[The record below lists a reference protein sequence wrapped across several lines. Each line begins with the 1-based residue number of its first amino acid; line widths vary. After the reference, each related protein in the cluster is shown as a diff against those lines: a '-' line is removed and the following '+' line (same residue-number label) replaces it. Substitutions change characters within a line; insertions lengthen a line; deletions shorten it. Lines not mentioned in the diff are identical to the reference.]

1 MKEKKKSNKQKS
13 MKISRRGFLGSA
25 AAAAAFTIVP
35 RHVLGG
41 QGRTPPSDKLN
52 IASVGAGGRASSS
65 INACAATE
73 NIVALSEVDTERGAA
88 TIERYPNAKL
98 YSDYR
103 EMLEKQEDIDAVIIA
118 TPDHMHAPP
127 AMMAMKMGKHVYV
140 EKPLTH
146 TVYEAR
152 VLAETARKEKVAT
165 QMGNQGHTGESV
177 PLVCKI
183 IEDGAIGPV
192 REVLTWTNRP
202 IWPQGIY
209 RPRETPRVPRTMNW
223 DLWLGPAPYR
233 PYHPVYAPFN
243 WRGWWDFGCGA
254 LGDMACHVLDHVYSG
269 LKLGHPTSVEAC
281 VPTAYEEGSYLQ
293 KNTIEESC
301 PAASIVVYRFPAR
314 GNMPP
319 VKVSWYDGG
328 LLPPWP
334 EELDPDELLPERAF
348 GGRGGGPPQMQQ
360 VMRRRSMPN
369 TIFIGEKGKLMAGQ
383 YGTNLQ
389 LLPKEL
395 MEKYVKPR
403 SEETTGTQRGVPG
416 GAHQQNWIQ
425 ACKGGEPATSNF
437 DYSGSFTEVILLGN
451 LAIRAGRKLYWD
463 GENLKVTNEPD
474 ANKYVS
480 KEYREGFGL

>member
-1 MKEKKKSNKQKS
+1 MKEKRKSNNQKGV
-13 MKISRRGFLGSA
+13 KISRRGFLGSA
-25 AAAAAFTIVP
+25 AAAAVFTIVP

-41 QGRTPPSDKLN
+41 QGRIPPSDKLN
-52 IASVGAGGRASSS
+52 IASIGAGGRASAS
-65 INACAATE
+65 INACGATE
-73 NIVALSEVDTERGAA
+73 NIVALAEVDGERGAQ
-88 TIERYPNAKL
+88 TFQKYPNAKV
-98 YSDYR
+98 YADYR
-103 EMLEKQEDIDAVIIA
+103 EMLEKQKDIEAVIIA
-118 TPDHMHAPP
+118 TPDHIHAPA
-127 AMMAMKMGKHVYV
+127 AMMAMKLGKHVYV

-152 VLAETARKEKVAT
+152 KLTETARETGVAT

-192 REVLTWTNRP
+192 REVLTWTDRP

-209 RPRETPRVPRTMNW
+209 RPRETTREPRAMNW

-233 PYHPVYAPFN
+233 PYNPVYAPFN

-254 LGDMACHVLDHVYSG
+254 LGDMACHILDHVYSG
-269 LKLGHPTSVEAC
+269 LKLGYPTSVEAC
-281 VPTAYEEGSYLQ
+281 ADITYEEGSYMQ
-293 KNTIEESC
+293 RNTIEESC

-328 LLPPWP
+328 LVPPWP
-334 EELDPDELLPERAF
+334 EELDPDERLPGQAF
-348 GGRGGGPPQMQQ
+348 GGGAPQMQ
-360 VMRRRSMPN
+360 RRSVPN

-389 LLPKEL
+389 LFPKEL

-403 SEETTGTQRGVPG
+403 SKETTVAQRGEPG
-416 GAHQQNWIQ
+416 ESHQQNWIQ
-425 ACKGGEPATSNF
+425 ACKGGKPANSNF
-437 DYSGSFTEVILLGN
+437 DYSGPFTEVVLLGN

-463 GENLKVTNEPD
+463 GKNMKVTNEPD
-474 ANKYVS
+474 ANKYVT
-480 KEYREGFGL
+480 KEYREGWAL

>member
-13 MKISRRGFLGSA
+13 MKISRRGFLYSA
-25 AAAAAFTIVP
+25 TAAAAFTIVP
-35 RHVLGG
+35 RHVMGG
-41 QGRTPPSDKLN
+41 PGQTPPSDKLN
-52 IASVGAGGRASSS
+52 IASIGAGGRASSS
-65 INACAATE
+65 INACAATD
-73 NIVALSEVDTERGAA
+73 NIVALSEVDRERGAA
-88 TIERYPNAKL
+88 TFEKYPNAKI

-103 EMLEKQEDIDAVIIA
+103 EMLEKQKDIEAVIIA
-118 TPDHMHAPP
+118 TPDHIHAPA
-127 AMMAMKMGKHVYV
+127 AMMAMKLGKHVYV

-152 VLAETARKEKVAT
+152 KLTETARETGVAT

-192 REVLTWTNRP
+192 REVLAWTDRP

-209 RPRETPRVPRTMNW
+209 RPRETPRAPRTMNW

-233 PYHPVYAPFN
+233 PYHTVYAPFN

-254 LGDMACHVLDHVYSG
+254 LGDMACHILDHIYSG
-269 LKLGHPTSVEAC
+269 LKLGYPTSVESCTDITYA
-281 VPTAYEEGSYLQ
+281 EGSYMQ
-293 KNTIEESC
+293 KNTIEETV
-301 PAASIVVYRFPAR
+301 PAATIVHYKFPAR

-319 VKVSWYDGG
+319 LKLTWYDGG
-328 LLPPWP
+328 LTPPWP
-334 EELDPDELLPERAF
+334 EELDPDE
-348 GGRGGGPPQMQQ
+348 Q
-360 VMRRRSMPN
+360 VPTRQGTRRQSIPN

-389 LLPKEL
+389 LFPKKL
-395 MEKYVKPR
+395 MDKYVKPDTDER
-403 SEETTGTQRGVPG
+403 RGG
-416 GAHQQNWIQ
+416 GDGAHQQSWIQ

-437 DYSGSFTEVILLGN
+437 DYSGPFTEVVLLGN

-463 GENLKVTNEPD
+463 GANMKVTNESD
-474 ANKYVS
+474 ANKWVT
-480 KEYREGFGL
+480 KEYRKGWEL

>member
-1 MKEKKKSNKQKS
+1 MKDKKKSNEKKG

-25 AAAAAFTIVP
+25 AAVAAFTIIP

-52 IASVGAGGRASSS
+52 IASIGAGGMAASN
-65 INACAATE
+65 INACAACDN
-73 NIVALSEVDTERGAA
+73 NIVALCDVDSDRAA
-88 TIERYPNAKL
+88 STFEKFPNAKR
-98 YSDYR
+98 YTDYR
-103 EMLEKQEDIDAVIIA
+103 EMLSKQKDIEAVIIA
-118 TPDHMHAPP
+118 TPDHIHAPA
-127 AMMAMKMGKHVYV
+127 AMMAMKLGKHVYV
-140 EKPLTH
+140 QKPLTH

-152 VLAETARKEKVAT
+152 KLAETARETGVAT

-192 REVLTWTNRP
+192 KEVLTWTNRP

-209 RPRETPRVPRTMNW
+209 RPRETTRPPRTMNW

-254 LGDMACHVLDHVYSG
+254 LGDMACHILDHVYSG
-269 LKLGHPTSVEAC
+269 LKLGYPTSVEAC
-281 VPTAYEEGSYLQ
+281 ADITYAEGSYVQ

-314 GNMPP
+314 GSMPP

-328 LLPPWP
+328 LMPPWP
-334 EELDPDELLPERAF
+334 EELEPDERLP
-348 GGRGGGPPQMQQ
+348 GRTSPGGGPPQMQ
-360 VMRRRSMPN
+360 RRSIPG

-383 YGTNLQ
+383 YGRNLQ
-389 LLPKEL
+389 LFPEEL
-395 MEKYVKPR
+395 MEKYKQPQKGEPR
-403 SEETTGTQRGVPG
+403 VTHE
-416 GAHQQNWIQ
+416 HNWVQ
-425 ACKGGEPATSNF
+425 ACKGGKPATSNF
-437 DYSGSFTEVILLGN
+437 DYSGPFTEIVLLGN
-451 LAIRAGRKLYWD
+451 LAIRMGRKLYWD
-463 GENLKVTNEPD
+463 GPNMKVTNEPD
-474 ANKYVS
+474 ANKYVT
-480 KEYREGFGL
+480 KEYRKGWEL